1 LEGIK
6 EEDIGYV
13 NILFL
18 VRVLG
23 LKKATDFAFSP
34 DVRYVGVVSE
44 DGCLRVIDAL
54 SEKYA
59 TITEFAYPLTT
70 FRRLL
75 DTYSSYFGYLTTV
88 AWSPDGRFLLV
99 SLLLQMHNVIPFTPV
114 DWRPRRSDHN
124 SLPVRTKSDC
134 AVSRTLELCRQR
146 SI

>member
-1 LEGIK
+1 MN
-6 EEDIGYV
+6 V
-13 NILFL
+13 LFL
-18 VRVLG
+18 VCVLG
-23 LKKATDFAFSP
+23 LKKALDFAFSP
-34 DVRYVGVVSE
+34 DVRYIAVVSE

-59 TITEFAYPLTT
+59 IFSEVVYPLTT

-99 SLLLQMHNVIPFTPV
+99 GLSLQIFNVLPFTSV

-124 SLPVRTKSDC
+124 SLPVGAKSDC
-134 AVSRTLELCRQR
+134 AVSRTL
-146 SI
+146 